1 MSTSNTSNIQAQRN
15 NRLQKMDELK
25 ANNFDPFPVTSH
37 RDFEIGFVKFWF
49 DLIHKFDLSKLQSD
63 ETNFLLEHYLYQAM
77 FPPTLVETFEEKIQ
91 MRHTVRQ
98 MGMDP
103 DKDIDTA
110 DVDYDENL
118 VQEIRS
124 LLPSL
129 QDKNKAEK
137 EDLFYALVVDKAEL
151 EGSESTGE
159 SVDLSI
165 KSKQNITLAGRV
177 KTIRTSGKIAFVILE
192 DESCPSG
199 IQLIFK
205 KDLLNLDITQKLE
218 MAFSPENLKLQL
230 GVE

>member
-1 MSTSNTSNIQAQRN
+1 MSNSNTSNIQAQRSI
-15 NRLQKMDELK
+15 RLQKMDELK
-25 ANNFDPFPVTSH
+25 ANNFDPFPVVSH
-37 RDFEIGFVKFWF
+37 RDFELGFVKFWF
-49 DLIHKFDLSKLQSD
+49 DFIHKFDLTKLQSD

-103 DKDIDTA
+103 DKDIDTT
-110 DVDYDENL
+110 DVNYDENL
-118 VQEIRS
+118 VQEIRA

-137 EDLFYALVVDKAEL
+137 EDLFYSLVVDKAEL
-151 EGSESTGE
+151 NGEENTGE

-165 KSKQNITLAGRV
+165 RPKQNITVAGRV

-205 KDLLNLDITQKLE
+205 KDILNQDIAQKLA
-218 MAFSPENLKLQL
+218 MSFAPENLKLQL
-230 GVE
+230 GLV